1 MMPKM
6 ILDPEMLIYH
16 SFKKVDII
24 TQNILQYFGSQPD
37 VKSPKTIVVFST
49 QSMEGKTVIAG
60 IQNIKARR

>member
-1 MMPKM
+1 
-6 ILDPEMLIYH
+6 MLIYH
-16 SFKKVDII
+16 SFKKVDRII

-60 IQNIKARR
+60 ILPKH

>member
-1 MMPKM
+1 
-6 ILDPEMLIYH
+6 MLIYH
-16 SFKKVDII
+16 SFKKVDRII

-60 IQNIKARR
+60 NIAKTLKQEGKRY